1 MWTDE
6 NYMRASWVNVANM
19 FFHEVAGINVI
30 LQYSNTILDTIL
42 GDADSGF
49 NARTGSYMISMT
61 NLVAACI
68 SVWTVNAYGR
78 RTLLLLGHS
87 SMTVIHALI
96 GTFIMTGFNVG
107 VLVGIC
113 TFLFVY

>member
-42 GDADSGF
+42 GDSSSGF
-49 NARTGSYMISMT
+49 NARTGSYMISLT
-61 NLVAACI
+61 NLSAAI
-68 SVWTVNAYGR
+68 VSVWTINNFGR

-87 SMTVIHALI
+87 GMTVIHTLI
-96 GTFIMTGFNVG
+96 GLFIMIQFNVG

-113 TFLFVY
+113 TFLVIY